1 MYRSL
6 INYCFN
12 FTLELLIMKS
22 LLTSSLF
29 LIVFAFSFAQN
40 SSIDF
45 EIKNLGITVDGFFKN
60 FTVITKFDDSDNLID
75 FSSEIKAKSIET
87 GIDSRDEH
95 LLEEDYFHTLKY
107 PLITL
112 DVAELY
118 KKPNNKYSAKVNL
131 RIKGKVKQLT
141 IPLKVEITEN
151 QRKITS
157 NFEINRKDFHV
168 GGGSFILGK
177 TVKIAVV
184 HVEKI

>member
-1 MYRSL
+1 
-6 INYCFN
+6 
-12 FTLELLIMKS
+12 MKR

-95 LLEEDYFHTLKY
+95 LLEEDYFHTY
-107 PLITL
+107 CGTL
-112 DVAELY
+112 Y
-118 KKPNNKYSAKVNL
+118 HSFIRMGTYGTPNRWAH
-131 RIKGKVKQLT
+131 R
-141 IPLKVEITEN
+141 
-151 QRKITS
+151 
-157 NFEINRKDFHV
+157 D
-168 GGGSFILGK
+168 GSFG
-177 TVKIAVV
+177 
-184 HVEKI
+184 

>member
-1 MYRSL
+1 
-6 INYCFN
+6 
-12 FTLELLIMKS
+12 MKR

-151 QRKITS
+151 QRKIIS